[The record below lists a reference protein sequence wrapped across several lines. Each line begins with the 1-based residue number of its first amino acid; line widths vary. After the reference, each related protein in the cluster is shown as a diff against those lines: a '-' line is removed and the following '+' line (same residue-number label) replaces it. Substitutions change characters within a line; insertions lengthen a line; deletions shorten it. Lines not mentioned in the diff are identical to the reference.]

1 MILTLKICIRIVLMR
16 VRLPE
21 RTIMYSGSRGILYT
35 APPNAE
41 ENSEKSTTE
50 ATTAD
55 ADDEITATAPTEGS
69 DGLAADD

>member
-1 MILTLKICIRIVLMR
+1 
-16 VRLPE
+16 
-21 RTIMYSGSRGILYT
+21 MYSGSRGILYT